1 MAKQFGIRR
10 ARARLKQLIDT
21 RPQLFDQTGTI
32 MAQFRQACLKDER
45 GVQAHRYV
53 DDWIE
58 RLAPM
63 SR

>member
-10 ARARLKQLIDT
+10 AHARLKQLLDT
-21 RPQLFDQTGTI
+21 RPQLFDQSGTI
-32 MAQFRQACLKDER
+32 RRQFREAVLKDER

-63 SR
+63 R

>member
-1 MAKQFGIRR
+1 MAKPSALRR
-10 ARARLKQLIDT
+10 TLPRLKQLLDT
-21 RPQLFDQTGTI
+21 RPQLFDQSGTI
-32 MAQFRQACLKDER
+32 KRQFREAVLKDER

-63 SR
+63 R

>member
-1 MAKQFGIRR
+1 MAKHGIRR
-10 ARARLKQLIDT
+10 AARRLKDLLDT
-21 RPQLFDQTGTI
+21 RPQLFDQSGTI
-32 MAQFRQACLKDER
+32 KRQFREAVLKDER

-53 DDWIE
+53 DDWLE